1 MNLQETVFYSS
12 FMHIK
17 LEVHV
22 QLTPKTQIKDIL
34 SYAWNIHLNISYIKK
49 KCHQTVKFV
58 MRVNTHNIV
67 TVEDGATFPD

>member
-34 SYAWNIHLNISYIKK
+34 SYA
-49 KCHQTVKFV
+49 
-58 MRVNTHNIV
+58 
-67 TVEDGATFPD
+67 